1 MYIYTHTYIYIYIYM
16 SAVFEICFPYR
27 SLPFFK
33 KTFLKFT
40 YLFLA
45 VLGLRCCVFF
55 SLVVVKGDYSLA
67 VVLGLLLLRSRRS
80 RMCRLQKL
88 QHVGSGLAAPR
99 P

>member
-1 MYIYTHTYIYIYIYM
+1 MYIYTHTHIYIYT

-88 QHVGSGLAAPR
+88 QHVGSGLAAPS